1 MNRSESKFQNTA
13 EKMDNAL
20 ISLINKKDFAEINVA
35 EICSKAG
42 VSRSTFYDHYQ
53 NTYDLLKETQ
63 KTIMANFHKTFKD
76 AGITFP
82 DISKLEKDDLFFISP
97 KYLVP
102 YLEYVKKNKRIFRT
116 YLTHLATF
124 QPQEAYD
131 DLFKYVLKPVFV
143 RMGVMDNSLM
153 QYMSKF
159 FLSGITAIVNEWVNG
174 DCKDDILFIVE
185 IITACI
191 KAAKN

>member
-1 MNRSESKFQNTA
+1 MNRSESKFKNTA

-20 ISLINKKDFAEINVA
+20 LALINEKDFQDINVA
-35 EICSKAG
+35 EICEKAG

-63 KTIMANFHKTFKD
+63 NMIMKNFHKSFNE

-82 DISKLEKDDLFFISP
+82 DISKLDKNDLYFISP

-124 QPQEAYD
+124 EPEDAFD
-131 DLFKYVLKPVFV
+131 DLFKYVLKPVFM
-143 RMGVMDNSLM
+143 RMGVMDNSIM

-159 FLSGITAIVNEWVNG
+159 FLSGITAIVNEWVNN

-191 KAAKN
+191 KAAQ

>member
-13 EKMDNAL
+13 AKMDNAL
-20 ISLINKKDFAEINVA
+20 ISLINEKDFQDINVA
-35 EICSKAG
+35 EICAVAG

-63 KTIMANFHKTFKD
+63 NAIMKNFHKSFND
-76 AGITFP
+76 VGITFP
-82 DISKLEKDDLFFISP
+82 DISKVEKDELFFISP

-102 YLEYVKKNKRIFRT
+102 YLEYVKKNKRIFKT
-116 YLTHLATF
+116 YLNHLATF
-124 QPQEAYD
+124 EPEGAFD
-131 DLFKYVLKPVFV
+131 DLFKYILKPVFV
-143 RMGVMDNSLM
+143 RMGVMDNSIM

-159 FLSGITAIVNEWVNG
+159 FLSGITAIVNEWVNN

-185 IITACI
+185 IITMCI
-191 KAAKN
+191 KAA

>member
-1 MNRSESKFQNTA
+1 MNRSESKFKNTA

-20 ISLINKKDFAEINVA
+20 LAIINEKDFQDINVA
-35 EICSKAG
+35 EICEKAG

-63 KTIMANFHKTFKD
+63 NMIMKNFHKSFNE

-82 DISKLEKDDLFFISP
+82 DISKLDKNDLYFISP

-124 QPQEAYD
+124 EPEDAFD
-131 DLFKYVLKPVFV
+131 DLFKYVLKPVFM
-143 RMGVMDNSLM
+143 RMGVMDNSIM

-159 FLSGITAIVNEWVNG
+159 FLSGITAIVNEWVNN

-191 KAAKN
+191 KAAQ